1 MVLFI
6 LLLSVLLLASGYA
19 GYRQVV
25 RLEHLNRERFINGL
39 LIAFIVLT
47 VMSVIHWLG
56 LLSQLVAA
64 RITMSAYTIA
74 GGFFAGYSFKLLKL
88 RSKAG
93 DLEYMYRSFW
103 TDVAPNLIAIGL
115 FVFGIYRTGLLEWTY
130 FTGIGITSGI
140 SLIGF
145 SFLGWTIHVVP
156 EFRFKGILVLD
167 QYIKWKN
174 IVAYRWVDE
183 NTMQID
189 YMTEAQQISE
199 FKTFIPSEDQL
210 IIERLLGRKLKE
222 HEEERKQIMLQQK
235 DQSQ

>member
-1 MVLFI
+1 MILFI
-6 LLLSVLLLASGYA
+6 LFLSFLLLASGYT
-19 GYRQVV
+19 GYRQII
-25 RLEHLNRERFINGL
+25 RLEHLNRDLFINGL
-39 LIAFIVLT
+39 LVAFIILT

-56 LLSQLVAA
+56 ILSQFVAA

-74 GGFFAGYSFKLLKL
+74 GGFFMGYSFKLLKL
-88 RSKAG
+88 RSIAG
-93 DLEYMYRSFW
+93 NLEYMYRSFW
-103 TDVAPNLIAIGL
+103 TDVAPNLIAIAL
-115 FVFGIYRTGLLEWTY
+115 FVFGIYRTGLLDWGY

-167 QYIKWKN
+167 HLIKWKN
-174 IVAYRWVDE
+174 IVAYRWIDE

-189 YMTEAQQISE
+189 YMTESRKISE

-210 IIERLLGRKLKE
+210 IIERLLGGKLKE
-222 HEEERKQIMLQQK
+222 HEEERKQMMLEQK
-235 DQSQ
+235 DSP